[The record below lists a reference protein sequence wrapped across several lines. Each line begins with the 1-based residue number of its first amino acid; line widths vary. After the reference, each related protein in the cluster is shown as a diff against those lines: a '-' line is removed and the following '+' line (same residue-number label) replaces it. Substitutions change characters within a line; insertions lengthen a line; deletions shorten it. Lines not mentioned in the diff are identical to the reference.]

1 MKSYAIM
8 KDHIKVFIMDDN
20 RYFGNMLKA
29 SLSKKNRTVKYFQ
42 SEIELIRHLNEKPEI
57 LILDHKLEHCTGLEV
72 LEVIK
77 RKCGDSTNVI
87 YLSAQEYL
95 CKSVG

>member
-1 MKSYAIM
+1 MWFIFWKTISMKSYAIM

-57 LILDHKLEHCTGLEV
+57 LILDHKLTFYRIITSLYEENAT
-72 LEVIK
+72 
-77 RKCGDSTNVI
+77 
-87 YLSAQEYL
+87 
-95 CKSVG
+95 